1 MKTVRQAF
9 LAVLCLLGST
19 ATAAEV
25 SVSEARLKAG
35 FIANFIQ
42 FVSWPQM
49 PTPLY
54 LCSFGADRVG
64 ELFEHLADISRR
76 GVQMEIRRVK
86 VVTELKDCHAVYVPA
101 EQGSMLAAVVDATAG
116 RPVLIISD
124 LEGGAPLGATLSLVT
139 RADGRLGFDANLSV
153 ARSAG
158 LAMNSRL
165 LQLARRV
172 Y

>member
-1 MKTVRQAF
+1 MKTMRQAF
-9 LAVLCLLGST
+9 LAALCLLGS
-19 ATAAEV
+19 AVAPAEV

-42 FVSWPQM
+42 FVSWPQT

-54 LCSFGADRVG
+54 FCSFGSDRIG
-64 ELFEHLADISRR
+64 EMFDHLADISRR
-76 GVQMEIRRVK
+76 GAQLAIRRVK
-86 VVTELKDCHAVYVPA
+86 AVTELKACHVVYVPA
-101 EQGSMLAAVVDATAG
+101 EQGQVLAAVVDITAG

-124 LEGGAPLGATLSLVT
+124 LEGGAPLGAMLSLVT
-139 RADGRLGFDANLSV
+139 RGDGRMGFDANLSA
-153 ARSAG
+153 ARAAG